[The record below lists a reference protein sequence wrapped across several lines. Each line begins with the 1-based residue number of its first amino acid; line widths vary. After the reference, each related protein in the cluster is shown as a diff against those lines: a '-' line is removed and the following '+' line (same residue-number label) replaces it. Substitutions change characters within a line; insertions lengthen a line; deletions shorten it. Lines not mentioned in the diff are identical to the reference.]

1 MTDYGR
7 IRSTVRPEPLELD
20 EYSAYVNTEI
30 AEIAVDIDG
39 ETHTE
44 YEFDQIR
51 YSKDEFIMLQSE
63 QIAAQDAQIVDT
75 QLALCD
81 VYEMLGG

>member
-20 EYSAYVNTEI
+20 EYSAYVNT
-30 AEIAVDIDG
+30 DITEVTVELDG

-44 YEFDQIR
+44 YEYNQVR
-51 YSKDEFIMLQSE
+51 YTKDELITQQAQ
-63 QIAAQDAQIVDT
+63 QITDT
-75 QLALCD
+75 QLALCEI
-81 VYEMLGG
+81 YEGMM

>member
-20 EYSAYVNTEI
+20 EYSAYVNT
-30 AEIAVDIDG
+30 DITEVTVELDE

-44 YEFDQIR
+44 FEFNQVC
-51 YSKDEFIMLQSE
+51 YTKDELITQQAQ
-63 QIAAQDAQIVDT
+63 QITDT
-75 QLALCD
+75 QLALCEI
-81 VYEMLGG
+81 YEGMM

>member
-20 EYSAYVNTEI
+20 EYSAYVNTDI
-30 AEIAVDIDG
+30 VEIAVDIDR

-44 YEFDQIR
+44 YEFNQIR
-51 YSKDEFIMLQSE
+51 YSKDELIKLQAE
-63 QIAAQDAQIVDT
+63 QIASQNAQLTDA
-75 QLALCD
+75 QLALCEI
-81 VYEMLGG
+81 YEMVGG

>member
-20 EYSAYVNTEI
+20 EYSAYVNTDITEI
-30 AEIAVDIDG
+30 KVENDG

-44 YEFDQIR
+44 YEYNQVR
-51 YSKDEFIMLQSE
+51 YTKDELITQ
-63 QIAAQDAQIVDT
+63 QAQQLTDT
-75 QLALCD
+75 QLALCEI
-81 VYEMLGG
+81 YEEMV

>member
-20 EYSAYVNTEI
+20 EYSAYVNTDITEVT
-30 AEIAVDIDG
+30 VDIDG

-44 YEFDQIR
+44 YEFNQMR
-51 YSKDEFIMLQSE
+51 YTKDELITQ
-63 QIAAQDAQIVDT
+63 QAQQLTDT
-75 QLALCD
+75 QLALCEI
-81 VYEMLGG
+81 YEGMV